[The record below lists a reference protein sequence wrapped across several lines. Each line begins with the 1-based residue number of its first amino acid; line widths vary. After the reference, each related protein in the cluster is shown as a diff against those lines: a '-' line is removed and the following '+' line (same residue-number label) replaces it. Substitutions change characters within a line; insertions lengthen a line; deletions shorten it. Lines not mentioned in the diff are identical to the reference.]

1 MDGSDARAAAF
12 FDLDKTILAKSSTLA
27 FTKKFYEGGLIKRP
41 DALKAAYAQ
50 FVYLVSGADHDQME
64 QMRLYLS
71 DLVQGW
77 DVKRVHEIVAETIDE
92 IVDPIV
98 YAEALELIDEH
109 HEAGRDVI
117 IISSSGTEVVEP
129 IGDRLGVDL
138 ALGTQ
143 MAIEDGHYTGEI
155 LFYAYG
161 EGKADAMRDLAAE
174 RGYDLA
180 QCYSYT
186 DSHTDLPMLDIVGH
200 PVATNPDTELRKIAE
215 ERGWEILRF
224 TKPVAMRT
232 PLETKEGRRA
242 AAGTPGDAPQE
253 APRSDAPSTMPLPTG
268 LSRPPHEAAMGHW
281 PDSSRLGWADRATAG
296 HEIRQPPVE
305 SRTNALWARST
316 RCCVVS
322 LPSSP
327 LRRYW

>member
-41 DALKAAYAQ
+41 DAVKAAYAQ

-242 AAGTPGDAPQE
+242 AAVGIGAAVALGLAWYAGRRSAGGAP
-253 APRSDAPSTMPLPTG
+253 L
-268 LSRPPHEAAMGHW
+268 
-281 PDSSRLGWADRATAG
+281 
-296 HEIRQPPVE
+296 
-305 SRTNALWARST
+305 
-316 RCCVVS
+316 
-322 LPSSP
+322 
-327 LRRYW
+327 